1 MMSEKLKPCPFCG
14 GDALL
19 FLQCRNG
26 IPSGDVG
33 TEAIIQCNECN
44 AKITRW
50 ALKKNW
56 AKKSVIDAWNGRA
69 EE

>member
-1 MMSEKLKPCPFCG
+1 MSKELKLCPFCG
-14 GDALL
+14 GDAKL
-19 FLQCRNG
+19 FLHSCNG

-50 ALKKNW
+50 GLKKDW
-56 AKKSVIDAWNGRA
+56 VKKSAIDAWNRRSSR
-69 EE
+69 